1 MDPKEKDMKQSMSF
15 GRDADD
21 LFDDDFDYE
30 DWDDV
35 IPDQVPRK
43 DGPGGGGSY

>member
-1 MDPKEKDMKQSMSF
+1 MDPKKKDMKQSMSF
-15 GRDADD
+15 GQDD

-43 DGPGGGGSY
+43 DGPGGEGSC